1 MNEKLNQIAIDG
13 FFLPRQSSSFAA
25 EIDAGWYFVTA
36 LSIFFFVGM
45 MSAMFYFMWKYR
57 RRHEGQLATSDLG
70 HHFGLEAVWTIIP
83 TALCGV
89 LFIMG
94 WKGYLAASVAPSDA
108 IEIQVTGQKWSWS
121 FAYPNGVVSNE
132 LRVPKDKSVKLIL
145 SSKDVIHSVY
155 LPEFRVKQDAVP
167 GTYTTMWFRATEIVN
182 TVLQCT
188 EYCGTS
194 HSNML
199 SNVFVMEF
207 DKWTEWLDKAA
218 ASDTSAKPEQLGEK
232 LFTRFACMTCHS
244 TDGSARVGPTFKGL
258 YGKMEGCNTGQH
270 KVDEAYL
277 RESILNPTAKVVTG
291 FQPVMPPFQ
300 GQLKDREVDALIAYI
315 KTLK

>member
-13 FFLPRQSSSFAA
+13 FFLPRQSSSFAH
-25 EIDAGWYFVTA
+25 EIDAGWNFVTV
-36 LSIFFFVGM
+36 LSIVFFVLVVG
-45 MSAMFYFMWKYR
+45 AMFTFMWKYR
-57 RRHEGQLATSDLG
+57 RTPANPQATSTLA
-70 HHFGLEAVWTIIP
+70 HHFGLEAVWTVIP

-94 WKGYLAASVAPSDA
+94 WKGYLAAAVAPSDA
-108 IEIQVTGQKWSWS
+108 IEIQVTAQKWAWS
-121 FAYPNGVVSNE
+121 FAYPNGVISNE

-188 EYCGTS
+188 EYCGQS

-199 SNVFVMEF
+199 SNVFVMEL
-207 DKWTEWLDKAA
+207 DRWNAWLEKAA
-218 ASDTSAKPEQLGEK
+218 AADTSMKPEQLGEQ
-232 LFTRFACMTCHS
+232 LYTRFACLTCHS
-244 TDGSARVGPTFKGL
+244 TDGSPRVGPTFKGL
-258 YGKMEGCNTGQH
+258 FGKMEACNTGAV

-300 GQLKDREVDALIAYI
+300 GQLKDREIDALIAYI

>member
-1 MNEKLNQIAIDG
+1 MNEKLNAIAIDG
-13 FFLPRQSSSFAA
+13 MFLPRSSSSFAH

-36 LSIFFFVGM
+36 LSIFFFVGTM
-45 MSAMFYFMWKYR
+45 AAMFIFMWKYR
-57 RRHEGQLATSDLG
+57 RRHAGQRATSDLA
-70 HHFGLEAVWTIIP
+70 HHFGLEALWTVVP

-94 WKGYLAASVAPSDA
+94 WRGYLAASVAPSDA
-108 IEIQVTGQKWSWS
+108 IEIQVTAQKWAWS
-121 FAYPNGVVSNE
+121 FAYPNGVISNQ
-132 LRVPKDKSVKLIL
+132 LRVPKDRSVKLIL

-167 GTYTTMWFRATEIVN
+167 GTYTTMWFRATELVN

-194 HSNML
+194 HSSML
-199 SNVFVMEF
+199 SNVFVMEH
-207 DKWTEWLDKAA
+207 DQWIAWLEKAA
-218 ASDTSAKPEQLGEK
+218 AADAGARPEKLGEQLY
-232 LFTRFACMTCHS
+232 TRFACMTCHS
-244 TDGSARVGPTFKGL
+244 ADGSPKVGPTFKGL
-258 YGKMEGCNTGQH
+258 FGKTETCNTGAV

-277 RESILNPTAKVVTG
+277 RESILNPAAKVVTG
-291 FQPVMPPFQ
+291 FAPVMPPFQ
-300 GQLKDREVDALIAYI
+300 GQLKDREIDALIAYI